1 MTLKSFQVGT
11 SIMDEIPLF
20 QAPHH
25 VQFLSKVDIFLELE
39 GFLTIWVILDLRGV
53 RRIPVDQHFGGDQN
67 HDERGFSVTSRF
79 FAKGTGAK
87 FPLT

>member
-1 MTLKSFQVGT
+1 MTLKSFKVGT

-25 VQFLSKVDIFLELE
+25 VQFLSKVDILELE
-39 GFLTIWVILDLRGV
+39 GISHLGHFRV